1 MEFCKIRWFLRTSIT
16 KFLYGKIGEKTYIGP
31 TSLVQNRKKLFLGNN
46 VHIYPGMRA
55 DTVLDDAEIHIGDN
69 CSIAQNFHIVSY
81 SGILNIGADTTVSAN
96 VFISNVNHEYSK
108 IDQHILKQNMLY
120 SHTAI
125 GENCFIGYG
134 TVIMPGTVLG
144 RQCIVGANSV
154 VKGVYPDYC
163 VIAGVPA
170 RIIRRYNFQTEEW
183 EKV

>member
-1 MEFCKIRWFLRTSIT
+1 
-16 KFLYGKIGEKTYIGP
+16 
-31 TSLVQNRKKLFLGNN
+31 
-46 VHIYPGMRA
+46 
-55 DTVLDDAEIHIGDN
+55 
-69 CSIAQNFHIVSY
+69 
-81 SGILNIGADTTVSAN
+81 
-96 VFISNVNHEYSK
+96 
-108 IDQHILKQNMLY
+108 MLY

-134 TVIMPGTVLG
+134 AVIMPGTVLG